1 MASLLAS
8 HWDVVVVGSGAAG
21 LMTCLELPKDL
32 RVLLL
37 SKQLNPRSASRWAQG
52 GIAAVTRPED
62 SADSHIADTLRA
74 GAGLCDQRAVD
85 LLVRQAPACVER
97 LLALGMAFD
106 RENGRLSTTLEA
118 AHSHRRVLH
127 AQDRTGGA
135 LVDALERHVRERQG
149 LERCQ
154 GVPALQLW
162 VEGGRC
168 VGLQVLEQGHLRWLR
183 CGAVVLACGGGGHL
197 FSHTTNPSQASGD
210 GVVMAWAAGAQI
222 RDLEFVQFHPT
233 ALMLPGA
240 PHFLI
245 SEAVRG
251 EGARLRDSYGRSP
264 VAHLTDGDLAPRDQV
279 SRALARCMQAQ
290 GVDHLW
296 LDLRPVGK
304 ERLERHFPT
313 ILGRCLELGL
323 QPITCPIPVA
333 PAAHYWMGGV
343 QTDLQAATTVPGLY
357 AVGEVACTGV
367 HGANRLASNSLMECL
382 VFARQLSSLELSAV
396 QASPPPARAPRTLD
410 QVIGTS
416 LPSFATVE
424 ALQSE
429 VVQLRQLCWRVAGVE
444 RRGAEIR
451 EALRMVRC
459 HRQACENDPL
469 WQSVHRQSPEVCFR
483 LEGAQAQTFPLLH
496 DLRQRLV
503 LAELL
508 MDAALFREES
518 RGGHFRTDR
527 PMGQPFWQRHS
538 VQRIGKDIHT
548 AAVDTGVAS
557 AQGLV
562 QKPFGPL

>member
-8 HWDVVVVGSGAAG
+8 QWDVVVVGSGAAG

-37 SKQLNPRSASRWAQG
+37 SKQFNPRSASRWAQG

-62 SADSHIADTLRA
+62 SPDSHIADTLRA
-74 GAGLCDQRAVD
+74 GAGLCDQQAVD

-106 RENGRLSTTLEA
+106 REDGRLSTTLEA

-135 LVDALERHVRERQG
+135 LVDALERHVQERKG
-149 LERCQ
+149 LERSQ

-168 VGLQVLEQGHLRWLR
+168 VGLQVLEHGHLRWLR

-251 EGARLRDSYGRSP
+251 EGARLRDSYGESP
-264 VAHLTDGDLAPRDQV
+264 VAHLNGGDLAPRDQV

-323 QPITCPIPVA
+323 QPVSCPIPVA

-343 QTDLQAATTVPGLY
+343 QTNLQAATTVPGLY

-382 VFARQLSSLELSAV
+382 VFARQLSSLSLSAAQV
-396 QASPPPARAPRTLD
+396 PPAPAPRPLD
-410 QVIGTS
+410 QEMPIS
-416 LPSFATVE
+416 SPAFATVE
-424 ALQSE
+424 TLQQRVE
-429 VVQLRQLCWRVAGVE
+429 RLRQLCWQVAGVE
-444 RRGAEIR
+444 RRGGELR
-451 EALRMVRC
+451 DALREVRC
-459 HRQACENDPL
+459 QRQACEGDPL
-469 WQSVHRQSPEVCFR
+469 WQRVNSQSPEVCFH
-483 LEGAQAQTFPLLH
+483 LKGSQVPTFLLLH

-508 MDAALFREES
+508 MEAALFREES
-518 RGGHFRTDR
+518 RGGHFRTDM
-527 PMGQPFWQRHS
+527 PMSQPFWQRHS
-538 VQRIGKDIHT
+538 VQRIGMPIHT
-548 AAVDTGVAS
+548 AAIDTGVDAS
-557 AQGLV
+557 HGSV
-562 QKPFGPL
+562 